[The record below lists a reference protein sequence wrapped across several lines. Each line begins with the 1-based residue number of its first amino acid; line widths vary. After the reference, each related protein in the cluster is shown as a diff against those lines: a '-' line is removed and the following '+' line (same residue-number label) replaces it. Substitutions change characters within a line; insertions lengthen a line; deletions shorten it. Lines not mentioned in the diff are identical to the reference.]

1 MKRCFTLN
9 IFLLAAYGLGFSL
22 AQAQQET
29 APAPSLGDLAQKQ
42 KANRSKAARP
52 AKVFTNDNLPARPPE
67 ESPTAATGMSQTPG
81 DQLGGATGGNPSP
94 PSEAQGEQYFRT
106 KMSLLEGRLEE
117 DRRQL
122 NVLEQKLSQ
131 NQMQY
136 YPDPNKALQQEYSR
150 SDITKLNQDIDK
162 KKQEIAGD
170 QKAIDDLQGELRRVN
185 GDPGWLR
192 GNPPAPIVNAAG
204 AGQNTT
210 PETTEAPSSDKKK
223 TREYWQARFAS
234 ARSEQAKAK
243 EAQQLVED
251 ELNLLQ
257 IQQARLLDP
266 AAQSEVAQRIAAKRL
281 EVDAARAATATAQKN
296 FDALERMFNESG
308 APQSWSK
315 TE

>member
-9 IFLLAAYGLGFSL
+9 VLLLAAYGLGFSL

-67 ESPTAATGMSQTPG
+67 ESPTAATGMAQTPG
-81 DQLGGATGGNPSP
+81 DQMGGATGGNPSP

-150 SDITKLNQDIDK
+150 SDITKLNQGIDK
-162 KKQEIAGD
+162 KKQEIADD

-192 GNPPAPIVNAAG
+192 GNPPAPIVNTAG
-204 AGQNTT
+204 AAQNTT
-210 PETTEAPSSDKKK
+210 PETTEAPSGDKKK

-234 ARSEQAKAK
+234 ARSELAKAK

-257 IQQARLLDP
+257 IQQARALDP
-266 AAQSEVAQRIAAKRL
+266 AAQGEVAQRIAAKRL
-281 EVDAARAATATAQKN
+281 EVDAAQAATATAQKN